1 MIKVGIII
9 VLCVGIVVFIG
20 FCRGYKKYLQ
30 ISIALVALA
39 LLLGYCY
46 FSEIKTDEVT
56 DKGVNLIEISEKTY
70 TNDCYSCSV
79 GEEAEKYDG
88 KNKVKVTNCNLE
100 LLESI
105 DTKEGKGEK
114 IRNTGKEFKLY
125 NIDVEKAKKYHED
138 GFKTD
143 TYELSIK
150 LYLNYD
156 GKKVLAGEIRCYRL
170 SELSG
175 EKFSDAEID
184 KIKTQITK
192 IFKDKSL
199 SEYELFGKFNKV
211 GSDNFRIEG
220 GMYPESG
227 FFQTDYTTQISECNE
242 LWGNEK
248 DFLSWCNQFNSV
260 DFHQGQEYK
269 EGYNDLIMVLGIVIF
284 LLLVYWSFKK
294 PAINKEEKEV

>member
-20 FCRGYKKYLQ
+20 FCRGCKKYLQ

-79 GEEAEKYDG
+79 EEEAEKYDG

-105 DTKEGKGEK
+105 DTEEGKGKK

-125 NIDVEKAKKYHED
+125 NIDVERAKKYHED

-269 EGYNDLIMVLGIVIF
+269 EGYNDLIMVLGVVIF